1 MSISVKSS
9 RIQSI
14 DVLRGL
20 VMVIMAL
27 DHVRDYFHLGAFL
40 SDPLDLETTT
50 PLVFMTRFMTHFCA
64 PVFVFLTGTSASLF
78 GQNKSKKELSTFLF
92 TRGLWLIFVEI
103 LIMNFLWW
111 FDPQF
116 EFINL
121 QVIWAIGLCMI
132 FLSALIYLP
141 IKLLVGLSLMIVF
154 GHNLLDGIIMQGYSL
169 NAILWYIFH
178 QQIILPIGSNHMLAF
193 YYPVLPWIGVMALGY
208 CFGFFYHKGFNQT
221 LRKRYL
227 LILGIT
233 SISLFAIIRLS
244 NVYGDMVPW
253 TQQKNLMFTL
263 FSFIN
268 VSKYPPSLLYLLIT
282 IGPSFFVL
290 YFLEGVQ
297 SKITNVLLVFG
308 RVPFFYYLLHILFIH
323 LAALLTLVVI
333 GDDWT
338 LMILNHASFTTNKM
352 ADYGYSLWVVYAV
365 WIGIVTLLYP
375 FCKKYMNYKLQ
386 HKEKWWLS
394 YL

>member
-50 PLVFMTRFMTHFCA
+50 PLVFMTRFVTHFCA

-375 FCKKYMNYKLQ
+375 FCQKYMNYKLQ